1 MNRIVFSLRLTATA
15 FIVFMLASCGET
27 PQTPPPPPPV
37 TIAKP
42 IKQKVVDR
50 DEYVGRFIAVDS
62 VEIRARVSGYL
73 DSIDFNDG
81 QIVKK
86 GDLLFTVDKR
96 PFQNAVDQARGAL
109 AQARANLAFAEADLE
124 RGQKLLADKTIS
136 QQVFEQRTQSK
147 RIAEASVASS
157 EAALRQAELDL
168 QFTELRAPVSGRIGD
183 RRVSVGNLV
192 TGGTAGNTTLLATI
206 VSIDPI
212 RFEFTADEGA
222 FLRYERI
229 SQSVREA
236 DSRYTS
242 VPVELKLLDEKGFIH
257 EGGID
262 FVDNVIDQSS
272 GTIRMRAVFPNPT
285 ALFTP
290 GMFGRIRVPASREYE
305 ALLVPD
311 SAIGSEQIRKFVFVV
326 DADHTVKQKFVTLG
340 ELHGKLRVVKGLDE
354 NDDVIVNGLMRARP
368 GVKVTPLTEEQTK
381 QMQEQMQKQQQGQ
394 VGQQQKAAAPATPKK
409 DQNDQPA
416 PESGSK
422 ASERLMK
429 APADNTKA
437 TPAKT
442 EPSKTEPSKA
452 EPEKK

>member
-1 MNRIVFSLRLTATA
+1 MRYDRAPTGHSMNRITFSLRLTATA

-27 PQTPPPPPPV
+27 PPAPPPPPV

-42 IKQKVVDR
+42 VKQKVVDR

-73 DSIDFNDG
+73 DSIDFTAG
-81 QIVKK
+81 QMVKK
-86 GDLLFTVDKR
+86 GDLLFTIDKR
-96 PFQNAVDQARGAL
+96 PFQNAVDQAKGTL

-136 QQVFEQRTQSK
+136 QQVYEQRTQTK
-147 RIAEASVASS
+147 KIAEASVASN

-168 QFTELRAPVSGRIGD
+168 QFTELRAPVTGRIGD
-183 RRVSVGNLV
+183 RRVSIGNLV
-192 TGGTAGNTTLLATI
+192 TGGTTGNTTLLATI

-222 FLRYERI
+222 YLRYERI
-229 SQSVREA
+229 SQSAREA
-236 DSRYTS
+236 SDRYDSL
-242 VPVELKLLDEKGFIH
+242 PVKLKLLDEPDFVH
-257 EGGID
+257 EGRID

-272 GTIRMRAVFPNPT
+272 GTIRGRAVFANPT

-290 GMFGRIRVPASREYE
+290 GMFGRIQVPASREYE

-311 SAIGSEQIRKFVFVV
+311 SSIGSEQIRKFVFVV

-340 ELHGKLRVVKGLDE
+340 ELHGKLRVVKGIDE
-354 NDDVIVNGLMRARP
+354 NDDIIVNGLMRARP
-368 GVKVTPLTEEQTK
+368 GVKVTPLTEEQVK
-381 QMQEQMQKQQQGQ
+381 QMQQKQGQ
-394 VGQQQKAAAPATPKK
+394 PGQQKAAPSAAPKK
-409 DQNDQPA
+409 DQNDRA
-416 PESGSK
+416 VPESGSK
-422 ASERLMK
+422 ASEQLMK
-429 APADNTKA
+429 APAEKKA
-437 TPAKT
+437 
-442 EPSKTEPSKA
+442 EPSKPEPSKA

>member
-1 MNRIVFSLRLTATA
+1 MRYDRAPTGHSMNRITFPLRLTATA
-15 FIVFMLASCGET
+15 FIVFMLASCGEA
-27 PQTPPPPPPV
+27 PPAPPPPPV

-81 QIVKK
+81 QMVKK
-86 GDLLFTVDKR
+86 GDLLFTIDKR
-96 PFQNAVDQARGAL
+96 PFQNAVDQAKGTL
-109 AQARANLAFAEADLE
+109 AQARANLAFATADLE

-136 QQVFEQRTQSK
+136 QQVYEQRTQTK

-168 QFTELRAPVSGRIGD
+168 QFTELRAPVTGRIGD

-229 SQSVREA
+229 SQSSRETG
-236 DSRYTS
+236 SRFAS
-242 VPVELKLLDEKGFIH
+242 VPVKLKLLDEKEFKH
-257 EGGID
+257 EGKID

-272 GTIRMRAVFPNPT
+272 GTIRGRAVFPNPT
-285 ALFTP
+285 GLFTP
-290 GMFGRIRVPASREYE
+290 GMFGRIQVPASREYE

-311 SAIGSEQIRKFVFVV
+311 MAIGSEQIRKFVFVV
-326 DADHTVKQKFVTLG
+326 GPDHTVGQKFVTLG
-340 ELHGKLRVVKGLDE
+340 ELHGNLRVVKGVDE
-354 NDDVIVNGLMRARP
+354 NDDIIVNGLMRARP
-368 GVKVTPLTEEQTK
+368 GVKVTPLTEEQMK
-381 QMQEQMQKQQQGQ
+381 QMQQQMQQQAG
-394 VGQQQKAAAPATPKK
+394 QQKAAPPAAPKK
-409 DQNDQPA
+409 DSNDQPV

-422 ASERLMK
+422 ASEQLMK
-429 APADNTKA
+429 APADKA
-437 TPAKT
+437 K
-442 EPSKTEPSKA
+442 SEPSKA

>member
-242 VPVELKLLDEKGFIH
+242 VPVELKLLDEKDFIH

-394 VGQQQKAAAPATPKK
+394 AGQQQKAAAPATPKK
-409 DQNDQPA
+409 DQNDQPV

>member
-1 MNRIVFSLRLTATA
+1 MRYDRAPTGHSMNRITFSLRLTATA

-27 PQTPPPPPPV
+27 PQAPPPPPV

-42 IKQKVVDR
+42 VKQKVIDR

-73 DSIDFNDG
+73 DSIDFKDG
-81 QIVKK
+81 QMVKK
-86 GDLLFTVDKR
+86 GDLLFTIDKR
-96 PFQNAVDQARGAL
+96 PFQNTVDQTKGTL
-109 AQARANLAFAEADLE
+109 AQARANLAFATADLE

-136 QQVFEQRTQSK
+136 QQVYEQRTQTK

-168 QFTELRAPVSGRIGD
+168 QFTELRAPITGRIGD

-192 TGGTAGNTTLLATI
+192 TGGTTGNTTLLATI

-229 SQSVREA
+229 SQSSREPG
-236 DSRYTS
+236 SRFAS
-242 VPVELKLLDEKGFIH
+242 VPVMLKLLDEKDFKH
-257 EGGID
+257 EGKID

-272 GTIRMRAVFPNPT
+272 GTIRGRALFPNPT
-285 ALFTP
+285 GLFTP
-290 GMFGRIRVPASREYE
+290 GMFGRIQVPASREYE

-311 SAIGSEQIRKFVFVV
+311 SSIGSEQIRKFVFVV
-326 DADHTVKQKFVTLG
+326 GADHTVKQKFVTLG
-340 ELHGKLRVVKGLDE
+340 ELHGNLRVVKGIDE
-354 NDDVIVNGLMRARP
+354 NDDIIVNGLMRARP
-368 GVKVTPLTEEQTK
+368 GVKVTPLTEEQVK
-381 QMQEQMQKQQQGQ
+381 QMQQKQGQ
-394 VGQQQKAAAPATPKK
+394 PGQQKAAPPAAPKK
-409 DQNDQPA
+409 DQNDQA
-416 PESGSK
+416 VPESGSK
-422 ASERLMK
+422 ASEQLMK
-429 APADNTKA
+429 APAEKKA
-437 TPAKT
+437 
-442 EPSKTEPSKA
+442 EPSKPEPSKA